1 MIKKITK
8 IFVTILFLTSISSFS
23 FAETTI
29 RIASVSGPSHHHN
42 TALNWFADKV
52 NKQKIGV
59 TFKVLSGGQLG
70 KSERAY
76 IEGMQQGSIQMAQVS
91 TGPMAGFV
99 GEFDIFSLPY
109 MFRDTKHFKKV
120 LGGPV
125 GNEFMAMLES
135 KGMKGLAWFDN
146 GYRNMFNGTKPVNE
160 PSDMAGLKIRVMKS
174 PLMVNTVNAMG
185 GSATPM
191 AYGELYTA
199 LKQGVLDGG
208 ENAAGNVLNDKFFEV
223 SKYYSITQHFRP
235 PGIVVMSMKTWNSLS
250 EKQQKAISKAA
261 VSLQN
266 YEIDLTTKIVKQ
278 AMKDLKKKGMIIN
291 QANVPAFAAAVKP
304 VYKSYSDKYGSAN
317 IDAILNTK

>member
-8 IFVTILFLTSISSFS
+8 IFVTILFLTSISSLS

-59 TFKVLSGGQLG
+59 TFKVMSGGQLG

-125 GNEFMAMLES
+125 GDEFMAMLES

-146 GYRNMFNGTKPVNE
+146 GYRNMFNGTKPVTE

-174 PLMVNTVNAMG
+174 PLMVNTCL
-185 GSATPM
+185 
-191 AYGELYTA
+191 LYTS
-199 LKQGVLDGG
+199 D
-208 ENAAGNVLNDKFFEV
+208 AADE
-223 SKYYSITQHFRP
+223 
-235 PGIVVMSMKTWNSLS
+235 
-250 EKQQKAISKAA
+250 
-261 VSLQN
+261 
-266 YEIDLTTKIVKQ
+266 
-278 AMKDLKKKGMIIN
+278 
-291 QANVPAFAAAVKP
+291 
-304 VYKSYSDKYGSAN
+304 
-317 IDAILNTK
+317 